1 MEKVIVF
8 VDYANINRSA
18 QDAGIDIDYGA
29 LLGYL
34 ADPNEGRFLQEAF
47 AYVPVDP
54 RQDHAMDQKIQE
66 LWDQGF
72 VVKPKVGTIAGQTY
86 KCDFDVEIT
95 LDMARAAFN
104 MNPDIVVLVSGDSD
118 FVPVVLELRNKGIRV
133 EVASFGRSM
142 SSLLRHRCSGY
153 INLDLLVDDSGGSDD
168 GWWNDET
175 ELEGFG
181 DESAIEYEPILIEE
195 EADIVDLNYEVPE
208 SR

>member
-18 QDAGIDIDYGA
+18 QDAGIDIDYGE

-95 LDMARAAFN
+95 LDMARAAFD
-104 MNPDIVVLVSGDSD
+104 MKPDIVVLVSGDSD
-118 FVPVVLELRNKGIRV
+118 FVPVVLELRSKGIRV

-153 INLDLLVDDSGGSDD
+153 INLDLLADGPGSWDEGG
-168 GWWNDET
+168 W
-175 ELEGFG
+175 G
-181 DESAIEYEPILIEE
+181 DEPEYGPFAACDEE
-195 EADIVDLNYEVPE
+195 EIVDASYELPE
-208 SR
+208 TR

>member
-18 QDAGIDIDYGA
+18 QDSGIDIDYGA

-34 ADPNEGRFLQEAF
+34 ADPSEGRFLQEAF

-95 LDMARAAFN
+95 LDMARAAFD
-104 MNPDIVVLVSGDSD
+104 MKPDIVVLVSGDSD
-118 FVPVVLELRNKGIRV
+118 FVPVVLELRGKGIRV

-142 SSLLRHRCSGY
+142 SSQLRHRCSGY
-153 INLDLLVDDSGGSDD
+153 INLDLLADDSGSWDD
-168 GWWNDET
+168 GSEYAA
-175 ELEGFG
+175 LA
-181 DESAIEYEPILIEE
+181 ESAEPERE
-195 EADIVDLNYEVPE
+195 SVTANGEGGVVEASYEVSE
-208 SR
+208 TL